1 MTVGGRIMK
10 VREVMVKAPVTMDI
24 GATICDAAI
33 AMDRAAV
40 GAVVIVDG
48 ERPVGI
54 VTDRDLVTRAL
65 ARRLPPDA
73 RLDGV
78 MSGGVVC
85 VDSGAELS
93 QVASILAT
101 HPIRRVPVVERDRV
115 VGMVTLDDLVVRLAN
130 DLHNVTA
137 GVTAQLLF
145 GHPEPQTPMTV
156 A

>member
-1 MTVGGRIMK
+1 MK
-10 VREVMVKAPVTMDI
+10 VRDVMVKAPVTLDI
-24 GATICDAAI
+24 GATICEAAI
-33 AMDRAAV
+33 AMDRTAV

-65 ARRLPPDA
+65 ARRLPSDA
-73 RLDGV
+73 RIDGV

-85 VDSGAELS
+85 VDADAELS

-101 HPIRRVPVVERDRV
+101 YPIRRVPVIEGGRM
-115 VGMVTLDDLVVRLAN
+115 VGMVTLDDLIVRLAN
-130 DLHNVTA
+130 DLHSVTA
-137 GVTAQLLF
+137 GVVAQLLF
-145 GHPEPQTPMTV
+145 GHSEPQLPMTV

>member
-1 MTVGGRIMK
+1 MK
-10 VREVMVKAPVTMDI
+10 VRDVMVKAPVTMDI
-24 GATICDAAI
+24 GATIRDAAI
-33 AMDRAAV
+33 AMDRTAV

-54 VTDRDLVTRAL
+54 VTDRDLVTRAV
-65 ARRLPPDA
+65 AREFPSDA

-85 VDSGAELS
+85 VDADAELS

-101 HPIRRVPVVERDRV
+101 HPIRRVPVIEGDRV
-115 VGMVTLDDLVVRLAN
+115 VGMVTLDDLIVRLAN
-130 DLHNVTA
+130 DLHGVTA
-137 GVTAQLLF
+137 AVVAQLLF
-145 GHPEPQTPMTV
+145 GHPEPQLPMTV

>member
-1 MTVGGRIMK
+1 MMK
-10 VREVMVKAPVTMDI
+10 VRDVMVKAPVMMDI

-33 AMDRAAV
+33 AMDRTAV
-40 GAVVIVDG
+40 GAVVVVDG

-85 VDSGAELS
+85 VDADAELS
-93 QVASILAT
+93 KVASILAT
-101 HPIRRVPVVERDRV
+101 HPVRRVPVLDRDRV
-115 VGMVTLDDLVVRLAN
+115 VGMVTLDDLIVRLAN

-137 GVTAQLLF
+137 GVAAQLLF
-145 GHPEPQTPMTV
+145 GHPEPQPPMTV

>member
-1 MTVGGRIMK
+1 MK
-10 VREVMVKAPVTMDI
+10 VRDVMVKAPVTMDV

-48 ERPVGI
+48 DRPVGI

-65 ARRLPPDA
+65 ARRCPPDA
-73 RLDGV
+73 RIDGV
-78 MSGGVVC
+78 MSSGVVC
-85 VDSGAELS
+85 VDAGAELS
-93 QVASILAT
+93 HVASILAT
-101 HPIRRVPVVERDRV
+101 RPIRRVPVIEHDRV
-115 VGMVTLDDLVVRLAN
+115 VGMVTLDDLIVRLAN
-130 DLHNVTA
+130 DLHSVTA

-145 GHPEPQTPMTV
+145 GHPEPQPPMTV

>member
-1 MTVGGRIMK
+1 
-10 VREVMVKAPVTMDI
+10 
-24 GATICDAAI
+24 
-33 AMDRAAV
+33 MDRAAV

-85 VDSGAELS
+85 VDSGAELTGRLDPRHAPDPR
-93 QVASILAT
+93 AS
-101 HPIRRVPVVERDRV
+101 RRAGPR

-145 GHPEPQTPMTV
+145 GHPEATTPMTV

>member
-1 MTVGGRIMK
+1 MMK
-10 VREVMVKAPVTMDI
+10 VRDVMVKAPVMMDI

-33 AMDRAAV
+33 AMDRTAV
-40 GAVVIVDG
+40 GAVVVVEG

-85 VDSGAELS
+85 VDAGAELS

-101 HPIRRVPVVERDRV
+101 HPVRRVPVLDHDRV
-115 VGMVTLDDLVVRLAN
+115 VWMVTLDDLIVRLAN

-137 GVTAQLLF
+137 GVAAQLLF
-145 GHPEPQTPMTV
+145 GHPEPQPPMTV